1 MLVGYN
7 DMWTT
12 RPDMAKLLKNPEDG
26 YKYTKSSHSRAYFI
40 CPQCGEILYLC
51 INDVCNRGINCNF
64 CSDGVSYP
72 NKFAR
77 TLFRQLPVDNYD
89 YEYHPEWAKPYFYDN
104 YFEYNGIKY
113 IVEMDGG
120 FHYKDRLCFNKSLKE
135 RQSVDEIKNKL
146 ASQNGIRMIRID
158 CMKSEY
164 NYIKNNILLS
174 EMNDIF
180 DLSHVD
186 WDLCDAMAQKNLVKQ
201 ACNLYSSGI
210 EDLNQI
216 AESLCVSRSTI
227 QRYVKIG
234 SKHGWCDY
242 NPYVAKKR
250 IWELDVNSYLYIR

>member
-1 MLVGYN
+1 MLTKEEFYERLYNAHNGNIIALDDFSGVYKQIRFQCQKKHIWYADPHNVLRGSGCPYCCNRKVLIGYN

-89 YEYHPEWAKPYFYDN
+89 YEYHPEWAKPCFYDN

-146 ASQNGIRMIRID
+146 ASENGIRMIRID
-158 CMKSEY
+158 CMKSEC

-186 WDLCDAMAQKNLVKQ
+186 WDLCDTMAQK
-201 ACNLYSSGI
+201 I
-210 EDLNQI
+210 
-216 AESLCVSRSTI
+216 
-227 QRYVKIG
+227 
-234 SKHGWCDY
+234 
-242 NPYVAKKR
+242 
-250 IWELDVNSYLYIR
+250 